1 MQQYNIDVTIQTF
14 WSSCMNKFLLLASLF
29 LMYSTIAFAGDDSRK
44 GTTGAEQLLIPVGAR
59 SISTAGAFI
68 SNVSG
73 LESIYYNPAGL
84 DVSKKTEV
92 MFNFMSYLADI
103 NVSYFALG
111 TQLGN
116 LGSVGLSIKT
126 FDFGNIPVTT
136 VEAPDGDGT
145 TYSPS
150 FYTVGL
156 TYSKVISDR
165 VTIGTTAKLIS
176 EKIMQ
181 ASATGFALDF
191 GVQYRLPGNLS
202 IGAAVKNIGTDMKYA
217 GQDLQTKTT
226 VPGAPAGSTQGSYE
240 AVTESFQIPS
250 YFELSTSYDLN
261 INESNNV
268 ILGTTFR
275 NNNVMEDQLVFGLE
289 YGFMNLFF
297 VRSGYDMLLQN
308 ASSSIYGIN
317 FGAGINYS
325 FGSGMDFTLDYAY
338 RDVKDFPQPNHVFT
352 VKLSVK

>member
-1 MQQYNIDVTIQTF
+1 MKRYNIDANKQNF
-14 WSSCMNKFLLLASLF
+14 WSSCMNKFFIIMAF
-29 LMYSTIAFAGDDSRK
+29 VFFYSTIAFAGDDSRK

-59 SISTAGAFI
+59 SISTSGAFL

-84 DVSKKTEV
+84 DYSPQTEA
-92 MFNFMSYLADI
+92 MFSFMSYLADI

-116 LGSVGLSIKT
+116 IGSVGLSIKT

-136 VEAPDGDGT
+136 NDAPDGDGT

-165 VTIGTTAKLIS
+165 VSIGTTAKLVS

-181 ASATGFALDF
+181 AAATGFAMDF
-191 GVQYRLPGNLS
+191 GVQYRFPGNFS
-202 IGAAVKNIGTDMKYA
+202 IGAAVKNIGTDMRYT
-217 GQDLQTKTT
+217 GQDLQTKTR
-226 VPGAPAGSTQGSYE
+226 VPEAPAGSSSGSYE
-240 AVTESFQIPS
+240 AVTEPFQIPS
-250 YFELSTSYDLN
+250 YFELSTSYIFN
-261 INESNNV
+261 INEANNV
-268 ILGTTFR
+268 ILGAAFR
-275 NNNVMEDQLVFGLE
+275 NNNVKEDQMDFGLE
-289 YGFMNLFF
+289 YGFMDLFF
-297 VRSGYDMLLQN
+297 IRSGYDMLLQN
-308 ASSSIYGIN
+308 SSSSIYGLN

-325 FGSGMDFTLDYAY
+325 FGSGMGFTLDYAY

-352 VKLSVK
+352 IKLSVK